1 MKDKN
6 LVTYVGHNMI
16 QKKQIFSKISQLAEV
31 FNDGNF
37 KPISRLKRKFRSGNL
52 VSRILREVFEKRSIR
67 TFVGAQLFAGMILFG
82 PMAGLNTSHPEKLAY
97 PGLGMT
103 DVILEVSVDPQIET
117 TSVLMQNPTA
127 GFKGISTKFQKG
139 HAGLDFRANL
149 GSDVFP
155 VTSGVVEKIVHS
167 SYGYGRRVIVRHDDN
182 FESLYAHMGLITVE
196 EGEIVTEETKLGE
209 VGMTGWTT
217 GPHIHLELYKNGV
230 PVNPAYYIDLR
241 DLPTSR

>member
-1 MKDKN
+1 MANVIGD
-6 LVTYVGHNMI
+6 
-16 QKKQIFSKISQLAEV
+16 
-31 FNDGNF
+31 DNF
-37 KPISRLKRKFRSGNL
+37 QPISRLKRKFRSGNL

-67 TFVGAQLFAGMILFG
+67 ALVGAQLFAGMILFG
-82 PMAGLNTSHPEKLAY
+82 PMAGLNTSHPKDLAY
-97 PGLGMT
+97 PGLGIT
-103 DVILEVSVDPQIET
+103 DVILETSLEPQVKT

-167 SYGYGRRVIVRHDDN
+167 SYGYGRRVIVKHDDN

-217 GPHIHLELYKNGV
+217 GPHIHLELYKDGV
-230 PVNPAYYIDLR
+230 PVNPAYYIDLK
-241 DLPTSR
+241 DLPTSQQ